1 MPRFRADLKR
11 FVGRLSCE
19 LLPQRLDLLLG
30 VLKLPPVGLRRALGG
45 GRLVW
50 LPCLRHRDFRRDD
63 GADVSRDRVLLRDVG
78 LLLGDF
84 LRRRFTLFFL
94 VEFLFFLA
102 FKILIVT
109 TSR

>member
-1 MPRFRADLKR
+1 MPCFRADLKR

-30 VLKLPPVGLRRALGG
+30 VLKLSPVRLRRTLGG
-45 GRLVW
+45 GWLVRL
-50 LPCLRHRDFRRDD
+50 PSLRHRDFRRDD
-63 GADVSRDRVLLRDVG
+63 GADVSRDRVLHDVG

-84 LRRRFTLFFL
+84 LRRRFILFFL